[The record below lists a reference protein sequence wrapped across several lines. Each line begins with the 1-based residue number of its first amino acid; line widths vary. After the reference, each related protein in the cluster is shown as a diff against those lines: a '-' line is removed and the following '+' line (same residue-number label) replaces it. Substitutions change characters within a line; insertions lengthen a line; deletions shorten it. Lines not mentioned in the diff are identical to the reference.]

1 MSYLEIVFFSFSNK
15 TTRHLVVMAA
25 EHFHHKISF
34 IKYLFSDDFAIFIN
48 KYAQVA
54 WKSSHFQNKWRYC
67 RNNDQTITRYQCTFP
82 IKYNRAKNELLG
94 VIMKRVKSLDQYAH
108 NIIRHSVEM
117 KKFEQ
122 TVV

>member
-1 MSYLEIVFFSFSNK
+1 
-15 TTRHLVVMAA
+15 MAA
-25 EHFHHKISF
+25 EHLLRKIPF
-34 IKYLFSDDFAIFIN
+34 IKHLLSDDFAIFIN

-54 WKSSHFQNKWRYC
+54 RKSSNFRNKRRY
-67 RNNDQTITRYQCTFP
+67 RWNNDQTITRYQCTFP
-82 IKYNRAKNELLG
+82 IKYNGAENEFLNVIVKRA
-94 VIMKRVKSLDQYAH
+94 KSLDQYAH